1 MFACEAVL
9 AFLFLG
15 LVPDNLIDV
24 VLLISQGLLIL
35 FVQLELLKKQLFA
48 KVRISVENFMS
59 NICSIPGS
67 GLAAANASW
76 ASTAAWTSG
85 KGMGTDCKK

>member
-1 MFACEAVL
+1 M
-9 AFLFLG
+9 FLG
-15 LVPDNLIDV
+15 LVPDHLINV
-24 VLLISQGLLIL
+24 FASLQGLLIL

-48 KVRISVENFMS
+48 KVRVSVENFMS

-85 KGMGTDCKK
+85 KGMGTDYEKMRGRK